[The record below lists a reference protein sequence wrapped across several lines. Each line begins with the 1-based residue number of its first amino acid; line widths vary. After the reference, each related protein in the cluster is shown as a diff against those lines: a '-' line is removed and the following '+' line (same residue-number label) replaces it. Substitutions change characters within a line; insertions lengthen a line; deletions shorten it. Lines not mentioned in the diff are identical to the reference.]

1 MARLQ
6 KKPTIEQRVEDF
18 LREHHLTNP
27 RKPLLVAVS
36 GGPDSVC
43 LLHVLNVVKR
53 ETRIKLHVV
62 HLDHQLRGKESV
74 ADAQYV
80 LDLCHKLKIPVI
92 IEQRNVRGYQKEHKL
107 SLEEAAREVRYGF
120 FAEVAESIG
129 AEQVVVGHTLDDQV
143 ETILLNLLRGTGTR
157 GLRGLQ
163 PVRHWQTSGKRLT
176 IIRPLLEVS
185 RKETAAYCRRH
196 HLQPRTDATNRSLT
210 PTRNRVRLKLLPLL
224 KSYNPDIIEA
234 LLRTARIAGDDI
246 AFLEQTADRYYRKI
260 ATKQDT
266 AVVFEK
272 TALLK
277 LPLAIQR
284 LLLRRAIE
292 DILGTL
298 KDIEARHIEEML
310 ELLNKP
316 AGKRI
321 SLPYSLF
328 FAVEYDRFLLGRELD
343 KFSPFPLLDSE
354 YPLIIPGA
362 RKIPGWRIHTD
373 VIEKAHLVDVDA
385 FIACLDY
392 DRVRGKLT
400 VRPRRPGDRFQ
411 PLGMDEEKKVG
422 KFMIDARVP
431 RLWRMRVPIV
441 CDDEKLLWVVG
452 YRIDERVKVTEST
465 KRVLRIKF
473 EQIRH

>member
-43 LLHVLNVVKR
+43 LLRVLNTLKKDSGF
-53 ETRIKLHVV
+53 KLHVA
-62 HLDHQLRGKESV
+62 HLDHKLRGNDSV

-80 LDLCHKLKIPVI
+80 LGLCHKLGIPI
-92 IEQRNVRGYQKEHKL
+92 TIEQRNVRTYQKGHKL

-129 AEQVVVGHTLDDQV
+129 AERVVVGHTLDDHV
-143 ETILLNLLRGTGTR
+143 ETLLLNLLRGTGTR

-176 IIRPLLEVS
+176 IIRPLMEVS

-196 HLQPRTDATNRSLT
+196 RLQPRTDATNRSLT

-246 AFLEQTADRYYRKI
+246 AFLEQTAARYYRKI
-260 ATKQDT
+260 ANRQGEI
-266 AVVFEK
+266 VVLDK

-277 LPLAIQR
+277 LPPSIQR
-284 LLLRRAIE
+284 LVLRRAIE
-292 DILGTL
+292 NILGTL
-298 KDIEARHIEEML
+298 KDIEARHIEEMMV
-310 ELLNKP
+310 LLKKP

-321 SLPYSLF
+321 NLPYGLS

-343 KFSPFPLLDSE
+343 KVPALPLLDGQCC
-354 YPLIIPGA
+354 LNVPGA
-362 RKIPGWRIHTD
+362 TEVPGWRIHTD
-373 VIEKAHLVDVDA
+373 VIEKMESVGDDNLT
-385 FIACLDY
+385 ACFDH
-392 DRVRGKLT
+392 DQVIGKLV

-422 KFMIDARVP
+422 RFMIDARVP
-431 RLWRMRVPIV
+431 RLWRTRIPIV
-441 CDDEKLLWVVG
+441 CDEEKLLWVVG
-452 YRIDERVKVTEST
+452 YRIDERVKVTEKT
-465 KRVLRIKF
+465 KRVLRIRF
-473 EQIRH
+473 ERIRH